1 MQEPFNNPNNQNY
14 QGGYYPPQYQTNPY
28 NQNQG
33 VNYQQTGY
41 PPYNQPPYSYTQQ
54 PYQPNP
60 YANAY
65 SHPFDPKEA
74 ERSREIYLKRKKE
87 KNEILKLGFAIGIVL
102 VCYLIVQLIAVSVM
116 TVLGLTDV
124 YSSSATFQYCFNVV
138 AVHLLSLVIPFGIL
152 SLIMKNKYD
161 GPVVPT
167 KKVGFFNSCV
177 WISFGMG
184 CCIIANYATNIIINL
199 FKMAGYELSQS
210 NMLEPDGI
218 FSCIA
223 MVIATAIIPGVCEEF
238 AMRCCTLGLLKKHGK
253 AFGVIAVSVVFGLIH
268 GNVIQFV
275 FAFLVGLVL
284 AFITVKTD
292 SVVPAMFIHTFNN
305 GLSVTQDIIK
315 YVAGEKTA
323 ENVVVIM
330 FIVWG
335 VLAIASLV
343 YLVIKKQ
350 FTFADN
356 KEKKEKDGSELS
368 LGTKLVMLLP
378 GFAVPFILLIIETA
392 TTVTKI

>member
-1 MQEPFNNPNNQNY
+1 MNEPFNNPNNRNY
-14 QGGYYPPQYQTNPY
+14 QGGYYPPPYQNQTNPY

-41 PPYNQPPYSYTQQ
+41 PPYNQTPYGYNQP

-60 YANAY
+60 YENAY

-74 ERSREIYLKRKKE
+74 EKRREIYLRRKKE

-102 VCYLIVQLIAVSVM
+102 VCYLIIQVVAVSVM
-116 TVLGLTDV
+116 SSLGLTDT
-124 YSSSATFQYCFNVV
+124 YNSSATFQYCFNVI
-138 AVHLLSLVIPFGIL
+138 AVHILSLILPFGIL
-152 SLIMKNKYD
+152 SLIMKKKYD
-161 GPVVPT
+161 GPIVPT
-167 KKVGFFNSCV
+167 KKVGFFKSCV

-184 CCIIANYATNIIINL
+184 CCIIANYITNFIITL
-199 FKMAGYELSQS
+199 FKMAGYELSQGS
-210 NMLEPDGI
+210 MQDPDGI

-223 MVIATAIIPGVCEEF
+223 LVISTAIIPGVCEEF
-238 AMRCCTLGLLKKHGK
+238 AMRCCALGLLKKHGK

-292 SVVPAMFIHTFNN
+292 SVIPAMFIHTFNN
-305 GLSVTQDIIK
+305 GLSVTQDIVK
-315 YVAGEKTA
+315 YATDEKTA
-323 ENVVVIM
+323 ENVVAAL
-330 FIVWG
+330 FIVWA

-343 YLVIKKQ
+343 YLIINKQ
-350 FTFADN
+350 LIFTD
-356 KEKKEKDGSELS
+356 KKEKDGSELS
-368 LGTKLVMLLP
+368 LGTKLAMLLP
-378 GFAVPFILLIIETA
+378 GLVVPFILLIVETA
-392 TTVTKI
+392 TTVTKT